1 MTITALPAPP
11 EPTDTASE
19 FNTKAFAWVAAL
31 DNFVVEVNDAAN
43 DFNGDVT
50 IAWTSAD
57 TAAAAAAA
65 AAASAANAAVAAAV
79 TKWISGT
86 TYAEGAN
93 VWSPAD
99 FQTYRRKST
108 GGGATDPAADSANW
122 EQITG
127 SPTSDPTILHTAD
140 IGVSVQAYDITTL
153 KAIDIGSSVQ
163 PYNAGTLTA
172 TAIGDTVQAYDAT
185 LDAWAALTP
194 PSGAIVGTTE
204 TQTLS
209 NKTLTA
215 PILGTPTS
223 GNLSNCTADG
233 VSPVGFRNIPQN
245 SQSGAYTLVLADAGK
260 HILHPA
266 ADTTTRTFTIPS
278 NASVAYPVGTALTFV
293 NQNAAGT
300 ITIAINSDTMR
311 LAGVGTTGSRT
322 LVANGVATAIK
333 LTSTEWIISGTGLT

>member
-19 FNTKAFAWVAAL
+19 FNTKAFAWVASL
-31 DNFVVEVNDAAN
+31 DNFVVEVNSEIVGFNENIAEAA
-43 DFNGDVT
+43 V
-50 IAWTSAD
+50 SAD
-57 TAAAAAAA
+57 TATTRAAE
-65 AAASAANAAVAAAV
+65 AAASAANATVASGV
-79 TKWISGT
+79 TKWISGYGYT
-86 TYAEGAN
+86 EGEN
-93 VWSPAD
+93 VWSPID
-99 FQTYRRKST
+99 FQTYRRKIT
-108 GGGATDPAADSANW
+108 GTGATDPSADGTNW

-140 IGVSVQAYDITTL
+140 IGSTVQGYDVTIL
-153 KAIDIGSSVQ
+153 KGSDIGGSVQ
-163 PYNAGTLTA
+163 PYDAGTLT
-172 TAIGDTVQAYDAT
+172 TADIGSEVQAWDAQ

-194 PSGAIVGTTE
+194 PAGTIVGTTE

-223 GNLSNCTADG
+223 GNLINCTADG
-233 VSPVGFRNIPQN
+233 VSPVGFRNVPQN

-300 ITIAINSDTMR
+300 ITIAINSDTLR